1 MRQQTIMH
9 RANKIRYCTHYKN
22 ASDKKWVLKYLFY
35 KMPKAVVNWFSN
47 LGMKKNWKIF
57 CQRCIKIFEKQ
68 GLLCVSQGSLIKI
81 FVSSDGSESDSD
93 RNTCRERCIVPL
105 IHRRR
110 YRLCF
115 HRC

>member
-1 MRQQTIMH
+1 MKVSQKKV
-9 RANKIRYCTHYKN
+9 AYCR
-22 ASDKKWVLKYLFY
+22 L
-35 KMPKAVVNWFSN
+35 
-47 LGMKKNWKIF
+47 MKKPGITKNPSSRTVCCWRSTKDGCFKNWLKITPLKRRAT
-57 CQRCIKIFEKQ
+57 QRLN
-68 GLLCVSQGSLIKI
+68 LLNPPQGSLIKI